1 MTVNKIDL
9 KGFFLFIY
17 FQLFTEFNI
26 LQKIVDVWEEN
37 EQQQ

>member
-1 MTVNKIDL
+1 MTFNKIDL
-9 KGFFLFIY
+9 KVFCLFIY